1 MAQTQKCRI
10 VFMGTPE
17 FAAASLK
24 RLAAWPRGEIVA
36 VYTQPDRPAGRGHKL
51 TESAVKKL
59 ALQLGLPVL
68 QPASLKGAEAQAEL
82 AAFKPDLLA
91 VAAYGLI
98 LPDAVLAMPR
108 IDSINVHAS
117 LLPGL
122 RGAAPIQRAVI
133 DGWQPDA
140 RAGISIMRIV
150 SKLDAGAV
158 FATDDLAIGEHT
170 AGTLHDALAGL
181 GAELLVRV
189 FDDILDG
196 KAKAVEQD
204 DALATYAPKIFK
216 EDGFI
221 YWELPAAQ
229 VHARVR
235 GVTPW
240 PGARTVLY
248 TSVADDILRPPLSLI
263 LAPGRVGK
271 GTDGAEPGSVHVGP
285 DGLSIACADFWY
297 VLSTVKPQGKK
308 DMSARDLLNGILRGL
323 PKGLCGVARPPAAG
337 E

>member
-51 TESAVKKL
+51 AESPVKKL
-59 ALQLGLPVL
+59 ALELGLPVM
-68 QPASLKGAEAQAEL
+68 QPTSLKGAEAQAAL
-82 AAFKPDLLA
+82 AALKPDLLA

-98 LPDAVLAMPR
+98 LPDAVLAMPTL
-108 IDSINVHAS
+108 DTVNVHAS

-122 RGAAPIQRAVI
+122 RGAAPIHKAVI

-150 SKLDAGAV
+150 SRLDAGPV
-158 FATDDLAIGEHT
+158 FAADGLPIGEHT
-170 AGTLHDALAGL
+170 SGTLHDALAGM

-189 FDDILDG
+189 LDDMLDG
-196 KAKAVEQD
+196 KAAAVEQD
-204 DALATYAPKIFK
+204 EALATYAPKISK

-221 YWELPAAQ
+221 NWSLPAVQ

-235 GVTPW
+235 GVSPF
-240 PGARTVLY
+240 PGARTVLQC
-248 TSVADDILRPPLSLI
+248 TDAEGQPRGPLSLI
-263 LAPGRVGK
+263 LS
-271 GTDGAEPGSVHVGP
+271 PGSVGEPSSGHAPGSVRVDA
-285 DGLSIACADFWY
+285 DGLSIACADCWY
-297 VLSTVKPQGKK
+297 VLSTAKPQGKK
-308 DMSARDLLNGILRGL
+308 EMSARDLLNGVLRGL
-323 PKGLCGVARPPAAG
+323 PKGICGRAEMPGAN